1 MFRASRNPSWYQE
14 GESWWQTPVLN
25 ELLLFAE
32 GYVNIRIFEQNKV
45 RSTRMRSAMRSAI
58 TIRSFSS
65 VYHFLRLCTQLPC
78 GSGRVIIM
86 GWNSGSNGS
95 SQTH

>member
-45 RSTRMRSAMRSAI
+45 RSTRMRSAM
-58 TIRSFSS
+58 
-65 VYHFLRLCTQLPC
+65 
-78 GSGRVIIM
+78 
-86 GWNSGSNGS
+86 
-95 SQTH
+95 